1 MALLCDQ
8 RATITQQ
15 FFFNPL
21 IIIATT
27 TILLTDHWTE
37 LERGIPDL
45 SEDGVDR
52 PQHQHLAAAA
62 TTLGIIFGV
71 IGFIV
76 AIITAC
82 AEQQPLVHHVQRG
95 NERGVPAGGH
105 PATLRGG
112 EWKKGSRSHLTPP
125 GLGWLTQ

>member
-1 MALLCDQ
+1 M
-8 RATITQQ
+8 
-15 FFFNPL
+15 
-21 IIIATT
+21 
-27 TILLTDHWTE
+27 
-37 LERGIPDL
+37 

-82 AEQQPLVHHVQRG
+82 VQSNNRSCITFSVVMNVGCLLVAILQLS
-95 NERGVPAGGH
+95 A
-105 PATLRGG
+105 GG

-125 GLGWLTQ
+125 GLAG